1 MHDFIERITAYVHW
15 ALFLLLEVF
24 SGFLLFQYNHYQG
37 SIWFTQANIVA
48 AQVHEWEAEVL
59 SYLRMPA
66 ENAALVR
73 RNIILQQQNDI
84 LRHEAALAKADT
96 STVNA
101 QCSTANGQCSMV
113 NAQWSMVNA
122 QRSMVNGQWSMV
134 NGQWSMIEALVIDNS
149 VRKRDNMLVINAGSE
164 EGVAPEMGVVSGT
177 GVVGIVSA
185 VRPHHALVM
194 SILNSHSSI
203 SCRLRGTEYF
213 GYLKWKGGDPLKA
226 SMDDVP
232 RHAHIREGDVVE
244 TSGFSAVFP
253 AGIFL
258 GKVAEVKN
266 SDDGLAYALEI
277 QLGTDL
283 ANIRHVSVINNPI
296 KAELDSLQNAK

>member
-15 ALFLLLEVF
+15 ALFLILEVL

-37 SIWFTQANIVA
+37 SVWFTQANTIA

-59 SYLRMPA
+59 SFLRMPA

-73 RNIILQQQNDI
+73 RNIILQQQNEA
-84 LRHEAALAKADT
+84 LRHKDSPLSSLKGRESSEQEVSPLRGDLEASLIP
-96 STVNA
+96 A
-101 QCSTANGQCSMV
+101 Q
-113 NAQWSMVNA
+113 
-122 QRSMVNGQWSMV
+122 
-134 NGQWSMIEALVIDNS
+134 IIDNS
-149 VRKRDNMLVINAGSE
+149 VRKRDNMIVINVGSKD
-164 EGVAPEMGVVSGT
+164 GVAPEMGVVSGT

-185 VRPHHALVM
+185 VTPHYALVM

-213 GYLKWKGGDPLKA
+213 GYMKWRGGKPLRA
-226 SMDDVP
+226 FMDDVP
-232 RHAHIREGDVVE
+232 RHANIKKGDIVE
-244 TSGFSAVFP
+244 TSGFSNVFP

-266 SDDGLAYALEI
+266 SSDGLAYELEI
-277 QLGTDL
+277 LLSTDL
-283 ANIRHVSVINNPI
+283 ANVRHVAVINNPV
-296 KAELDSLQNAK
+296 KAELDSLQKAR

>member
-15 ALFLLLEVF
+15 ALFLLLEVL
-24 SGFLLFQYNHYQG
+24 SGFLLFRYNHYQG
-37 SIWFTQANIVA
+37 SIWLTQANTAVA
-48 AQVHEWEAEVL
+48 KVHEWEAGAL

-73 RNIILQQQNDI
+73 RNIILQNKLDV
-84 LRHEAALAKADT
+84 LRHELVLAKADT
-96 STVNA
+96 SQTQKALEDLLEGMTLIPA
-101 QCSTANGQCSMV
+101 QIV
-113 NAQWSMVNA
+113 
-122 QRSMVNGQWSMV
+122 
-134 NGQWSMIEALVIDNS
+134 DNS
-149 VRKRDNMLVINAGSE
+149 VRKRDNMLVINAGSD

-185 VRPHHALVM
+185 VTPHHALVM

-213 GYLKWKGGDPLKA
+213 GYLKWKGGKPLRA
-226 SMDDVP
+226 YMDDVP
-232 RHAHIREGDVVE
+232 RHAHIQKDDVVE

-258 GKVAEVKN
+258 GKVAEIKN
-266 SDDGLAYALEI
+266 SSDGLAYELEI
-277 QLGTDL
+277 LLSTDL
-283 ANIRHVSVINNPI
+283 ANIRHVNVII
-296 KAELDSLQNAK
+296 DQRKEELDSLLAQ